1 MISLLKGYFSYLII
15 FPCLNRRR
23 LEKCYVGI
31 PRITLVF
38 LLIRSPKLTLIEV
51 RWMYL
56 QRKAINNIT
65 FESEKHIGKKQ

>member
-1 MISLLKGYFSYLII
+1 MHKAKKIREVLCRYNPK
-15 FPCLNRRR
+15 
-23 LEKCYVGI
+23 
-31 PRITLVF
+31 ITLVF